1 MPPDLAR
8 FTITTDVINTA
19 ERGAA
24 LAVCLGKRNA
34 VLMLGHGSV
43 TVGPDVGTAVGA
55 AVHLERACQ
64 IQLLA
69 GQHVYATP
77 DGEATFKRSRAAN
90 RFANAWTYLDR
101 TTSPERAPQDEDPSH

>member
-34 VLMLGHGSV
+34 VLMLGHGIV

-69 GQHVYATP
+69 GQHAYATP
-77 DGEATFKRSRAAN
+77 DGEATFKRNRAAK